1 MLSSVTVKDYMTSAM
16 ITLKPEVDIV
26 EAAQTLLEYRLS
38 GAPVLDTH
46 NRLVG
51 YLSEKDCLHTV
62 LSAVYNQDY
71 GDLVSDRMSKSLK
84 TVHPSENITDV
95 AERFLKDGVRMY
107 PVVEKDVLVGMISRQ
122 SVLNAF
128 CRISGTRPSK
138 QKA

>member
-1 MLSSVTVKDYMTSAM
+1 MLNSVTVKDYMTSAM

-38 GAPVLDTH
+38 GAPVLDDH
-46 NRLVG
+46 NRVIG
-51 YLSEKDCLHTV
+51 FLSEKDCLHTV

-71 GDLVSDRMSKSLK
+71 GDLVEDRMSKGIKS
-84 TVHPSENITDV
+84 VHPSENITDV

-128 CRISGTRPSK
+128 VRISQTHPEK
-138 QKA
+138 

>member
-16 ITLKPEVDIV
+16 ITLRPEVDIV

-38 GAPVLDTH
+38 GAPVLDSH

-71 GDLVSDRMSKSLK
+71 GDLVEDRMSKDLK

-128 CRISGTRPSK
+128 CRISQTHPAK
-138 QKA
+138 

>member
-1 MLSSVTVKDYMTSAM
+1 MLNSVTVKDYMTSAM

-38 GAPVLDTH
+38 GAPVLDDH
-46 NRLVG
+46 NRLIG

-71 GDLVSDRMSKSLK
+71 GDLVSDRMATQLK

-107 PVVEKDVLVGMISRQ
+107 PVLEKDVLVGMISRQ

-128 CRISGTRPSK
+128 CRISQTSPS
-138 QKA
+138 

>member
-1 MLSSVTVKDYMTSAM
+1 MLNSVTVRDYMTSAM
-16 ITLKPEVDIV
+16 ITLRPDVDIV

-38 GAPVLDTH
+38 GAPVLDDH
-46 NRLVG
+46 KRLIG

-71 GDLVSDRMSKSLK
+71 GDLVEDRMSKVLI
-84 TVHPSENITDV
+84 TAHPSENITDI
-95 AERFLKDGVRMY
+95 AEKFLKDGVRMY

-128 CRISGTRPSK
+128 CSISQTQPSR
-138 QKA
+138 

>member
-1 MLSSVTVKDYMTSAM
+1 MLGSVTVKDYMTSAM
-16 ITLKPEVDIV
+16 ITLKPGVDIV

-38 GAPVLDTH
+38 GVPVLDDH

-51 YLSEKDCLHTV
+51 FLSEKDCLHTV

-71 GDLVSDRMSKSLK
+71 GDLVEDRMTKEIKS
-84 TVHPSENITDV
+84 VYPSDNITDI

-107 PVVEKDVLVGMISRQ
+107 PVIEKEVLVGMISRQ

-128 CRISGTRPSK
+128 CKMSR
-138 QKA
+138 

>member
-16 ITLKPEVDIV
+16 ITMKPEVDIV

-38 GAPVLDTH
+38 GAPVVDDH
-46 NRLVG
+46 NRVIG
-51 YLSEKDCLHTV
+51 FLSEKDCLHTV

-71 GDLVSDRMSKSLK
+71 GDLVADRMSKGIKS
-84 TVHPSENITDV
+84 VHPSENITDV
-95 AERFLKDGVRMY
+95 AERFLKDGLRMY

-128 CRISGTRPSK
+128 CRISQTRPNK
-138 QKA
+138 R

>member
-16 ITLKPEVDIV
+16 ITLKPDVDII

-38 GAPVLDTH
+38 GAPVLDDH
-46 NRLVG
+46 NRLIG

-71 GDLVSDRMSKSLK
+71 GDLVEDRMSKKLF
-84 TVHPSENITDV
+84 TVHPSDNVTDV

-107 PVVEKDVLVGMISRQ
+107 PVIEKDVLVGMISRQ

-128 CRISGTRPSK
+128 CRISSTHPSK
-138 QKA
+138 

>member
-1 MLSSVTVKDYMTSAM
+1 MLNSVTVKDYMTSAM

-38 GAPVLDTH
+38 GAPVLDDH
-46 NRLVG
+46 NRLIG

-71 GDLVSDRMSKSLK
+71 GDLVEDRMAKDLK

-107 PVVEKDVLVGMISRQ
+107 PVLEKDVLVGMISRQ

-128 CRISGTRPSK
+128 CRISATNPLK
-138 QKA
+138 

>member
-1 MLSSVTVKDYMTSAM
+1 MLNSVTVKDYMTSAM
-16 ITLKPEVDIV
+16 ITVKPDVDIV

-38 GAPVLDTH
+38 GLPVLDDH

-51 YLSEKDCLHTV
+51 YLSEKDCMHTV

-71 GDLVSDRMSKSLK
+71 GDLVEDRMSKNLK

-107 PVVEKDVLVGMISRQ
+107 PVLDKDVLVGMISRQ

-128 CRISGTRPSK
+128 CSISQTRPRK
-138 QKA
+138 

>member
-1 MLSSVTVKDYMTSAM
+1 MLSSVRVRDYMTSAM
-16 ITLKPEVDIV
+16 ITLKPETDIV

-38 GAPVLDTH
+38 GAPVVDDH
-46 NRLVG
+46 NRVIG

-71 GDLVSDRMSKSLK
+71 GELVRDRMSSEIK
-84 TVHPSENITDV
+84 TAHPSDNIVDLT
-95 AERFLKDGVRMY
+95 ERFLKDGIRMY

-128 CRISGTRPSK
+128 CRISATHPQS
-138 QKA
+138 

>member
-1 MLSSVTVKDYMTSAM
+1 MLSSVRVRDYMTSAM
-16 ITLKPEVDIV
+16 ITLKPDTDIV

-38 GAPVLDTH
+38 GAPVVDDH
-46 NRLVG
+46 NRLIG

-71 GDLVSDRMSKSLK
+71 GDLVSDRMSKELK
-84 TVHPSENITDV
+84 TAHPSDNITDL

-107 PVVEKDVLVGMISRQ
+107 PVIEKDVLVGMISRQ

-128 CRISGTRPSK
+128 CRISMTKP
-138 QKA
+138 A